1 MTVYAYEC
9 RVEGTHST
17 DIVYAAG
24 PSQAAGA
31 FAIGLDTPYNPHGS
45 VWRVQ
50 VFDMGEVAEGRW
62 LTFDVAMQ
70 VQTSVKWVRGV

>member
-1 MTVYAYEC
+1 MSILAYEC
-9 RVEGTHST
+9 RIDGTHST

-50 VFDMGEVAEGRW
+50 VFDVAEDRW
-62 LTFDVAMQ
+62 ITFDVAMAIT
-70 VQTSVKWVRGV
+70 TSAKWVRSV